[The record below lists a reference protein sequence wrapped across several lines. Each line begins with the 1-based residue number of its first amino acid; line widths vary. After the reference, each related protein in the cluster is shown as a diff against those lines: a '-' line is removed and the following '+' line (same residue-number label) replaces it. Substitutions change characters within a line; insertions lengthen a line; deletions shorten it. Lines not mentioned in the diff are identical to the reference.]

1 VQLQTEDAVTG
12 QVVNRKCINDLPLID
27 RGVFDLASLAPGV
40 VPTNIP
46 GSGSP
51 INFNSNG
58 SSSRAPFPTW
68 ASAIS
73 AKSREPLPTVVELQL
88 ALKLYW

>member
-12 QVVNRKCINDLPLID
+12 QVVNRKFINDLPLID

-68 ASAIS
+68 VPAIS
-73 AKSREPLPTVVELQL
+73 AKSQEPSATVVSCSWL
-88 ALKLYW
+88 